1 MTRLLLDHGAQVDGP
16 SPDGRTPLM
25 FAAMFNRS
33 DIVALLLER
42 GAQIDKV
49 DNQGTTAL
57 ACAAAMNAHDAVA
70 LLQQHLRA

>member
-1 MTRLLLDHGAQVDGP
+1 VDGP

-25 FAAMFNRS
+25 FAAMFNRT

-42 GAQIDKV
+42 GAQIDRA
-49 DNQGTTAL
+49 DHQGNTAL

-70 LLQQHLRA
+70 LLRQKMVN